1 MSSFQR
7 VIKYVAIG
15 FAVLLA
21 VGIISGI
28 ASAAINIIS
37 AVTGRSFFGHNEKR
51 IDFTSD
57 FTGVESLDVSNNA
70 GNMYIVVGDTFRV
83 EAVNVLDSFH
93 AEVSGNGTLTV
104 SEDDKAFQ
112 WFNFLDFGNHKS
124 KITVY
129 LPEDFVADKAYINT
143 GAGDL
148 QIDRLE
154 AEDLTINAGAGNV
167 RGNNITA
174 DKTRLDGGVGNIT
187 LTGVSFNDAD
197 LKCGVGSMRLD
208 GTLQGDNKLDCGIG
222 DIDLELEGSRED
234 YDIDVDSGIGTIRV
248 DGQKVSELDQDND
261 ASNSL
266 NVNGGIGKVTID
278 FR

>member
-7 VIKYVAIG
+7 VIKYVAIA

-37 AVTGRSFFGHNEKR
+37 AVTGKSFFGYNEKR
-51 IDFTSD
+51 IDFSSD
-57 FTGVESLDVSNNA
+57 FIGVESLDISNSA

-83 EAVNVLDSFH
+83 EAENVLDSFQ
-93 AEVSGNGTLTV
+93 AEVTGNGTLTV

-112 WFNFLDFGNHKS
+112 WFNFLNFGNHKS

-148 QIDRLE
+148 QIDKLNS
-154 AEDLTINAGAGNV
+154 EDLAINAGAGNV
-167 RGNNITA
+167 RGNNMTA
-174 DKTRLDGGVGNIT
+174 ERTKIDGGVGNIT
-187 LTGVSFNDAD
+187 LSGVSFTEAN
-197 LKCGVGSMRLD
+197 LQCGVGSMKLD
-208 GTLQGDNKLDCGIG
+208 GELQGDNKLDCGIG
-222 DIDLELEGSRED
+222 DIDLELKGDRED
-234 YDIDVDSGIGTIRV
+234 YDIDIDSGIGTIRV
-248 DGQKVSELDQDND
+248 DGKKVSELDQDND
-261 ASNSL
+261 AMNSIK
-266 NVNGGIGKVTID
+266 VNGGIGKVNID